1 MVLHHEVQTT
11 ALAEITCPRSPR
23 TEAGATILTS
33 VDRATFFSILSLYS
47 YWTSSLEGPGP
58 LLWMSAST
66 ALLTLEEL
74 CQPSLAE
81 DITIYYLGKEIHLQ
95 V

>member
-1 MVLHHEVQTT
+1 MKLLHHEVHTT
-11 ALAEITCPRSPR
+11 ALAEISVSPG
-23 TEAGATILTS
+23 TEVGATVQTPGK
-33 VDRATFFSILSLYS
+33 RATFLSILSLHS
-47 YWTSSLEGPGP
+47 CCTSSLEGPGP
-58 LLWMSAST
+58 LLWMLAST

-74 CQPSLAE
+74 CQPSLSE

>member
-1 MVLHHEVQTT
+1 M
-11 ALAEITCPRSPR
+11 AEISCPVSPR
-23 TEAGATILTS
+23 TEAGAAIQTS
-33 VDRATFFSILSLYS
+33 QTPHEQGHLSLHPHPTQLLHCYF
-47 YWTSSLEGPGP
+47 LEGPGP

-74 CQPSLAE
+74 CQLTLAE
-81 DITIYYLGKEIHLQ
+81 DITIYYLDKKIHLQ

>member
-1 MVLHHEVQTT
+1 ML
-11 ALAEITCPRSPR
+11 
-23 TEAGATILTS
+23 
-33 VDRATFFSILSLYS
+33 
-47 YWTSSLEGPGP
+47 
-58 LLWMSAST
+58 AST

-74 CQPSLAE
+74 CQPSLSE

>member
-1 MVLHHEVQTT
+1 M
-11 ALAEITCPRSPR
+11 A
-23 TEAGATILTS
+23 
-33 VDRATFFSILSLYS
+33 
-47 YWTSSLEGPGP
+47 
-58 LLWMSAST
+58 AST